1 MTHLIRATNLRGFDQ
16 LVRLRG
22 GDPLP
27 LLGKYRIPP
36 AEHRDDRSFIVYRH
50 LSALLEDTAL
60 ELNYPEFGLKL
71 AEYQGMDILGPV
83 SVIARSADTVGDAIN
98 SIARYLHLHS
108 PALGLSKT
116 VEGSGDDQR
125 VRFAFLIDD
134 ADAGGYRPQAYELS
148 LSNSMQAMKL
158 LCGECFDPLSVH
170 FKHPRAGAEAAYR
183 EVFHCTPHFND
194 SWCGFCLSPDVFDI
208 PLASADH
215 QTWQLAEQ
223 YLASQQAPNAMTLA
237 EDVTRLV
244 NTLLPTGKCSS
255 ETIAS
260 HLNMH
265 KRTLQRR
272 LGQEGVTY
280 EQLLNEERQKLARHY
295 LAEPNLKLSQIAG
308 LLGYSEQSA
317 FNRACKDWFG
327 VTPRTFRQQITED
340 SLQSLGQ

>member
-1 MTHLIRATNLRGFDQ
+1 MTHLIRVTNLRGFDQ
-16 LVRLRG
+16 LVRERG

-36 AEHRDDRSFIVYRH
+36 MELRDDSSFILYRH
-50 LSALLEDTAL
+50 LSALLEDTAHA
-60 ELNYPEFGLKL
+60 LNYPEFGLKL

-83 SVIARSADTVGDAIN
+83 SVIARSSATVGAAIN

-108 PALGLSKT
+108 PALALSKL
-116 VEGSGDDQR
+116 VEGNGSGQR

-134 ADAGGYRPQAYELS
+134 DDAGGYRPQAYELS

-158 LCGECFDPLSVH
+158 LCGECFDPISVH
-170 FKHPRAGAEAAYR
+170 FKHPRAGSEQAYR
-183 EVFHCTPHFND
+183 EVFRCTPQFND
-194 SWCGFCLSPDVFDI
+194 SWCGFCLNPDVFDI

-223 YLASQQAPNAMTLA
+223 YLASQQAPFAETLS
-237 EDVTRLV
+237 EDVARLI

-272 LGQEGVTY
+272 LSEEGVTY
-280 EQLLNEERQKLARHY
+280 EQLLNRERKKLTRQY
-295 LAEPNLKLSQIAG
+295 LTEPNLKLGQIAG
-308 LLGYSEQSA
+308 LVGYSEQSA

-327 VTPRTFRQQITED
+327 ATPRAVRTALDQ
-340 SLQSLGQ
+340 GK